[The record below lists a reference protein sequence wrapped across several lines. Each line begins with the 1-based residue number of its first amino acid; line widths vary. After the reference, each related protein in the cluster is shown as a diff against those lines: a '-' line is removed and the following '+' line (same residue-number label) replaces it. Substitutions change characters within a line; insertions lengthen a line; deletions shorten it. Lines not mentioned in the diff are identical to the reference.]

1 MNQQESKSAKPDEA
15 LGPEDRA
22 EASPSNEGE
31 ITYHKPPSFLWVFVA
46 LAAFAAC
53 GYLTK

>member
-1 MNQQESKSAKPDEA
+1 MNEQAKTDSASDDQVPV
-15 LGPEDRA
+15 
-22 EASPSNEGE
+22 SPSNEGE